1 MLQRVSIQNFKSLK
15 DVTLDLQKV
24 NLLIGPN
31 NSGKTNFLKALSSVN
46 TLRST
51 GVDFSVGFRWLFK
64 SLHEGN
70 ITIRISDSSIEPIID
85 EYLLNLSVQPNE
97 KKILITEKTYL
108 ISKDLSILPKP
119 TEGNYNSNESILIT
133 RKGERFKV
141 DSRDNLRTFLL
152 NYDTVWLASKI
163 NGLEIFQ
170 PNPSKFNDPADFSAD
185 EVTLK
190 GDCSNLTQ
198 YLFFLKENH
207 KTLFSKIET
216 DLEKYVGDLI
226 SIRTPPLKVGSES
239 KIGLKFFDKNE
250 KDFWADEVSEG
261 VLYFLA
267 LLCIIHQPNP
277 PKLLLLEEP
286 ERGIHPRRIHEVMNF
301 IFQLAEEKDVQI
313 ILTTHNENVL
323 NYFSNSPESV
333 FVFDKNEEGATQV
346 RNLKLDIIEPSHKR
360 SRENGF
366 EPINYTENLGENWMY
381 GILGGVPEET
391 L

>member
-31 NSGKTNFLKALSSVN
+31 NSGKTNFLKAITSFEKDSEIGQMSFKRKTGEIRFDFTYLFNSDGRFYETVPSKLMKYSRSV
-46 TLRST
+46 
-51 GVDFSVGFRWLFK
+51 
-64 SLHEGN
+64 
-70 ITIRISDSSIEPIID
+70 
-85 EYLLNLSVQPNE
+85 
-97 KKILITEKTYL
+97 ITEL
-108 ISKDLSILPKP
+108 R
-119 TEGNYNSNESILIT
+119 G
-133 RKGERFKV
+133 
-141 DSRDNLRTFLL
+141 DSFFTDYT
-152 NYDTVWLASKI
+152 KH
-163 NGLEIFQ
+163 
-170 PNPSKFNDPADFSAD
+170 K
-185 EVTLK
+185 
-190 GDCSNLTQ
+190 NLTFINEFNEEQFQGETPFLEEFYQ
-198 YLFFLKENH
+198 YIKVPIYKLNPDNIQSSSQYRSEHQFKEDGSNILQFLQFLYSRIPFEFEK
-207 KTLFSKIET
+207 LVDDFSKIT
-216 DLEKYVGDLI
+216 NDFAK
-226 SIRTPPLKVGSES
+226 IRMPDTQPGMFQLQLYDNFGLGYS
-239 KIGLKFFDKNE
+239 KD
-250 KDFWADEVSEG
+250 DVSEG
-261 VLYFLA
+261 VLYFLM
-267 LLCIIHQPNP
+267 LLCIVYQPFP

-346 RNLKLDIIEPSHKR
+346 RNLKRDIIEPSHQR